1 MTERSTL
8 PADGLCFLDTNILIY
23 AIDDREP
30 DRQKI
35 ALQLIDALAQSR
47 KGVLSTQ
54 VLLELNANLTGK
66 FKLNRHT
73 AAMMTAAYADW
84 IVIESDLALVL
95 RAIAR
100 STEQNYAIWDAMI
113 IEAAIRAGA
122 TTLYSEDMQHG
133 RRFGGLLMVNPF
145 LTQ

>member
-1 MTERSTL
+1 MTERSTR

-30 DRQKI
+30 DRQEI

-100 STEQNYAIWDAMI
+100 STEQNHSIWDAMI

>member
-1 MTERSTL
+1 
-8 PADGLCFLDTNILIY
+8 
-23 AIDDREP
+23 
-30 DRQKI
+30 
-35 ALQLIDALAQSR
+35 
-47 KGVLSTQ
+47 VLSTQ

-84 IVIESDLALVL
+84 TVIESDLALVL

-100 STEQNYAIWDAMI
+100 STEQNHSIWDAMI

-122 TTLYSEDMQHG
+122 STLYSEDMQHG

-145 LTQ
+145 LTP

>member
-1 MTERSTL
+1 MTERSAL
-8 PADGLCFLDTNILIY
+8 PANGLCFLDTNILIY

-30 DRQKI
+30 ERQSI
-35 ALQLIDALAQSR
+35 ALQLIDGLAQSR
-47 KGVLSTQ
+47 MGVLSTQ

-66 FKLNRHT
+66 FKLSRHT
-73 AAMMTAAYADW
+73 AALMTAAYADW
-84 IVIESDLALVL
+84 IVVESDLALVL

-100 STEQNYAIWDAMI
+100 STEQNHSIWDAMI

-133 RRFGGLLMVNPF
+133 RHFGGLTLMNPF
-145 LTQ
+145 LAQ